1 MYANRR
7 IREFIV
13 ESRQLVLQI
22 TPTDVDNKIL
32 SIGLRPSED
41 SQG

>member
-1 MYANRR
+1 MWDKR
-7 IREFIV
+7 FIV
-13 ESRQLVLQI
+13 ESKQIVLKK

-32 SIGLRPSED
+32 SIGLRPCED